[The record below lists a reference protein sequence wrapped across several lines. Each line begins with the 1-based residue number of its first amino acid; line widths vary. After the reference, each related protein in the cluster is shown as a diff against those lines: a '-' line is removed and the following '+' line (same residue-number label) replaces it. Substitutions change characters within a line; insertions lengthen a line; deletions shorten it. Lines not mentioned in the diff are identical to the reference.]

1 MNCWIDI
8 SAALQ
13 HQKVNCEDRHIFCIL
28 HPNKKCTMLGTQ
40 CFQIQTPSTNKAWV
54 HKCIMLKN
62 ISTIIFIISH
72 CVYLY
77 ECRWQYSKETN
88 NFRAG
93 SAPRAFIFCLAKLL
107 LHANMDYFD
116 KWLVEQFSNENVYCK
131 LFDCKLF
138 PTLLR
143 TSKMHLSWINI
154 SNIKDMNALIRP
166 T

>member
-93 SAPRAFIFCLAKLL
+93 SAPRAFFFVWLNFFCMLTWIILTSDWWSNSLMKMFTANCLIANCFQLYLEQAKCIC
-107 LHANMDYFD
+107 HG
-116 KWLVEQFSNENVYCK
+116 
-131 LFDCKLF
+131 
-138 PTLLR
+138 
-143 TSKMHLSWINI
+143 
-154 SNIKDMNALIRP
+154 
-166 T
+166 